1 MNVQVFEDLQR
12 IQQERE
18 ADRLRMEGLGVTE
31 ESIALLVNTFYG
43 RIRESPSL
51 GPIFNGAISD
61 WPKHLATMNTFWS
74 SLILRSNT
82 YTGKPIQAHMKLD
95 GLTSEHYRQW
105 LILFDL
111 TLRDVFP
118 EAEARE
124 PFITRARAIAERL
137 ESVTV
142 HGNE

>member
-12 IQQERE
+12 IQRERE
-18 ADRLRMEGLGVTE
+18 ADRLRMEDLGVTE
-31 ESIALLVNTFYG
+31 ETIAVLVSTFYD
-43 RIRESPSL
+43 RIRQSPSL

-95 GLTSEHYRQW
+95 GLTKEHYHHW

-111 TLRDVFP
+111 TLREVFP
-118 EAEARE
+118 EPAARE
-124 PFITRARAIAERL
+124 PFMTRARAIAERL

-142 HGNE
+142 PADE